1 MAAIT
6 TLRGA
11 LATAL
16 TNAGVWSVFSFPPA
30 TLLANSV
37 VVTPS
42 DPYIVPSNN
51 DHITV
56 LPLANFRILM
66 AVPAFDNQGNL
77 KGITPSIDISDV
89 VSSAVINQIV
99 DELEITA
106 FGDTS
111 HRYVAGLQSGTFTI
125 DFMNDWASSEVSQT
139 LNDAFGKTLSVSVIT
154 VKGTAV
160 SAANPTYQFSILVN
174 NLTPIGSAGVAE
186 IATSSITFTV
196 NSAITV
202 SPSVAF

>member
-1 MAAIT
+1 MAIY
-6 TLRGA
+6 LNNNVGVK
-11 LATAL
+11 LAT
-16 TNAGVWSVFSFPPA
+16 NAAP
-30 TLLANSV
+30 T
-37 VVTPS
+37 
-42 DPYIVPSNN
+42 
-51 DHITV
+51 
-56 LPLANFRILM
+56 
-66 AVPAFDNQGNL
+66 
-77 KGITPSIDISDV
+77 TPSIDISDL

-106 FGDTS
+106 MGDTA

-125 DFMNDWASSEVSQT
+125 DFMNDWANTEINQT
-139 LNDAFGKTLSVSVIT
+139 LNDAFGKTLAVSVIT
-154 VKGTAV
+154 VKGATV

-202 SPSVAF
+202 SPTVAF